1 MKKIITTI
9 IIFLVGIILGVFIKS
24 EYDLVKSKKVVVKQD
39 YIFKGNVKVDKDMI
53 DARKS
58 VDDSINYK
66 SGTDDPL
73 NVYNSQNGTIPD
85 AKAAVGVAKI
95 ILNYCFGEGTINKE
109 KPFNVELV
117 NNRVWYIYGSL
128 PKGAVGGVAEISIQ
142 KSDGKVLA
150 IFHGK

>member
-1 MKKIITTI
+1 MKKITTI

-24 EYDLVKSKKVVVKQD
+24 EYDSGKSKKVVVKQD
-39 YIFKGNVKVDKDMI
+39 YIFKGKVKVDEDTL
-53 DARKS
+53 DLRRP

-66 SGTDDPL
+66 SEIDPF
-73 NVYNSQNGTIPD
+73 NVYRNQNGLIPN
-85 AKAAVGVAKI
+85 AKAAVDFAKI
-95 ILNYCFGEGTINKE
+95 IFNYCENGAFNNE

-128 PKGAVGGVAEISIQ
+128 PKGTVGGVVEISIQ

>member
-1 MKKIITTI
+1 MKKITTI
-9 IIFLVGIILGVFIKS
+9 IIFLVGIILGIFLKS
-24 EYDLVKSKKVVVKQD
+24 EYDSVKSKKVVVKQD
-39 YIFKGNVKVDKDMI
+39 YIFKGKVKVDEDMI

-66 SGTDDPL
+66 SEIDPF
-73 NVYNSQNGTIPD
+73 NVYRNQNGLIPN
-85 AKAAVGVAKI
+85 AKAAVDFAKI
-95 ILNYCFGEGTINKE
+95 IFNYCENGAFNNE

-128 PKGAVGGVAEISIQ
+128 PKGTVGGVVEISIQ

>member
-9 IIFLVGIILGVFIKS
+9 IIFLVGILLGVFIKS
-24 EYDLVKSKKVVVKQD
+24 EYDSGKSKKVVVKQD
-39 YIFKGNVKVDKDMI
+39 YIFKGNVKVDEDTL
-53 DARKS
+53 DLRRP
-58 VDDSINYK
+58 VDDSTHFNYGIAPFK
-66 SGTDDPL
+66 VDSRE
-73 NVYNSQNGTIPD
+73 NGIIPN
-85 AKAAVGVAKI
+85 AKTAVDFARI
-95 ILNYCFGEGTINKE
+95 IFNYCENGAFNNE

-128 PKGAVGGVAEISIQ
+128 PKGTVGGVVEISIQ

>member
-1 MKKIITTI
+1 
-9 IIFLVGIILGVFIKS
+9 
-24 EYDLVKSKKVVVKQD
+24 
-39 YIFKGNVKVDKDMI
+39 MI

-66 SGTDDPL
+66 SEIDPF
-73 NVYNSQNGTIPD
+73 NVYRNQNGLIPN
-85 AKAAVGVAKI
+85 AKAAVDVAKI
-95 ILNYCFGEGTINKE
+95 IFNYCENGTFNNE

-128 PKGAVGGVAEISIQ
+128 PKGAVGGVVEISIQ

>member
-1 MKKIITTI
+1 MKKITTL
-9 IIFLVGIILGVFIKS
+9 IIFLVGIILGIFIKS
-24 EYDLVKSKKVVVKQD
+24 EYDIVKSKNVVVKED
-39 YIFKGNVKVDKDMI
+39 FIFKGNVKVDKDMI

-58 VDDSINYK
+58 VDDSINYG

-73 NVYNSQNGTIPD
+73 DVYNSQNGTIPD
-85 AKAAVGVAKI
+85 AKAAVGIAKI
-95 ILNYCFGEGTINKE
+95 ILNYCYGEGTINKE

-128 PKGAVGGVAEISIQ
+128 PKGYYGGVAQISIQ

>member
-9 IIFLVGIILGVFIKS
+9 IIFLVGIILGIVIKS
-24 EYDLVKSKKVVVKQD
+24 EYDSVKSKKVVVKQD
-39 YIFKGNVKVDKDMI
+39 FIFKGNVKVDKDMI

-66 SGTDDPL
+66 SEIDPF
-73 NVYNSQNGTIPD
+73 NVYRNQNGLIPN
-85 AKAAVGVAKI
+85 AKAAVDFAKI
-95 ILNYCFGEGTINKE
+95 IFNYCENGAFNNE

-128 PKGAVGGVAEISIQ
+128 PKGTVGGVVEISIQ

>member
-1 MKKIITTI
+1 MKKITTI

-24 EYDLVKSKKVVVKQD
+24 EYDSGKSKKVVVKQD
-39 YIFKGNVKVDKDMI
+39 YIFKGKVKVDKDMI

-66 SGTDDPL
+66 SEIDPF
-73 NVYNSQNGTIPD
+73 NVYRNQNGLIPN
-85 AKAAVGVAKI
+85 AKAAVDFAKI
-95 ILNYCFGEGTINKE
+95 IFNYCENGAFNNE

-128 PKGAVGGVAEISIQ
+128 PKGTVGGVVEISIQ

>member
-1 MKKIITTI
+1 MKKITTI

-24 EYDLVKSKKVVVKQD
+24 EYYSVKSKNVVVKQD

-66 SGTDDPL
+66 SEIDPF
-73 NVYNSQNGTIPD
+73 NVYRNQNGLIPN
-85 AKAAVGVAKI
+85 AKAAVDFAKI
-95 ILNYCFGEGTINKE
+95 IFNYCENGAFNNE

-128 PKGAVGGVAEISIQ
+128 PKGTVGGVVEISIQ

>member
-1 MKKIITTI
+1 MKKITTI

-24 EYDLVKSKKVVVKQD
+24 EYDSGKSNKVVVKQD
-39 YIFKGNVKVDKDMI
+39 YIFKGKVKVDKDMI

-66 SGTDDPL
+66 SEIDPF
-73 NVYNSQNGTIPD
+73 NVYRNQNGLIPN
-85 AKAAVGVAKI
+85 AKAAVDFAKI
-95 ILNYCFGEGTINKE
+95 IFNYCENGAFNNE

-128 PKGAVGGVAEISIQ
+128 PKGTVGGVVEISIQ

>member
-1 MKKIITTI
+1 MKKITII
-9 IIFLVGIILGVFIKS
+9 IIFLVGILLGVFIKS
-24 EYDLVKSKKVVVKQD
+24 EYDSGKSKKVVVKQD

-66 SGTDDPL
+66 SEIDPF
-73 NVYNSQNGTIPD
+73 NVYRNQNGLIPN
-85 AKAAVGVAKI
+85 AKAAVDFAKI
-95 ILNYCFGEGTINKE
+95 IFNYCENGAFNNE

-128 PKGAVGGVAEISIQ
+128 PKGTVGGVVEISIQ

>member
-1 MKKIITTI
+1 MKKITTI
-9 IIFLVGIILGVFIKS
+9 IIFLVGILLGVFIKS
-24 EYDLVKSKKVVVKQD
+24 EYDSGKSKKVVVKQD

-66 SGTDDPL
+66 SEIDPF
-73 NVYNSQNGTIPD
+73 NVYRNQNGLIPN
-85 AKAAVGVAKI
+85 AKAAVDFAKI
-95 ILNYCFGEGTINKE
+95 IFNYCENGAFNNE

-128 PKGAVGGVAEISIQ
+128 PKGTVGGVVEISIQ

>member
-1 MKKIITTI
+1 MKKITII

-24 EYDLVKSKKVVVKQD
+24 EYDSGKSKKVVVKQD

-66 SGTDDPL
+66 SEIDPF
-73 NVYNSQNGTIPD
+73 NVYRNQNGLIPN
-85 AKAAVGVAKI
+85 AKAAVDFAKI
-95 ILNYCFGEGTINKE
+95 IFNYCENGAFNSE

-128 PKGAVGGVAEISIQ
+128 PKGTVGGVVEISIQ

>member
-1 MKKIITTI
+1 MKKITI
-9 IIFLVGIILGVFIKS
+9 IIIFVVGIILGVFIKS
-24 EYDLVKSKKVVVKQD
+24 EYDSVKSKNVVVKQD

-58 VDDSINYK
+58 VGDSINYK
-66 SGTDDPL
+66 SEINPF
-73 NVYNSQNGTIPD
+73 NVYRNQNGLIPN
-85 AKAAVGVAKI
+85 AKAAVDFAKI
-95 ILNYCFGEGTINKE
+95 IFNYCENGAFNNE

-128 PKGAVGGVAEISIQ
+128 PKGTVGGVVEISIQ

>member
-1 MKKIITTI
+1 MKKITI
-9 IIFLVGIILGVFIKS
+9 IIIFVVGIILGVFIKS
-24 EYDLVKSKKVVVKQD
+24 EYDSVKSKNVVVKQD

-66 SGTDDPL
+66 SEIDPF
-73 NVYNSQNGTIPD
+73 NVYRNQNGLIPN
-85 AKAAVGVAKI
+85 AKAAVDFAKI
-95 ILNYCFGEGTINKE
+95 IFNYCENGAFNNE

-128 PKGAVGGVAEISIQ
+128 PKGSFGGAAQISIQ

>member
-1 MKKIITTI
+1 MKKITTI

-24 EYDLVKSKKVVVKQD
+24 EYDSGKSKKVVVKQD
-39 YIFKGNVKVDKDMI
+39 YIFKGKVKVDEDTL
-53 DARKS
+53 DLRRP

-66 SGTDDPL
+66 SEIDPF
-73 NVYNSQNGTIPD
+73 NVYRNQNGLIPN
-85 AKAAVGVAKI
+85 AKAAVDFAKI
-95 ILNYCFGEGTINKE
+95 IFNYCENGAFNNE

-117 NNRVWYIYGSL
+117 NNRIWYIYGSL
-128 PKGAVGGVAEISIQ
+128 PKGTVGGVVEISIQ

>member
-1 MKKIITTI
+1 MKKITTI

-24 EYDLVKSKKVVVKQD
+24 EYDSGKSKKVVVKQD
-39 YIFKGNVKVDKDMI
+39 YIFKGKVKVDEDTL
-53 DARKS
+53 DLRRP

-66 SGTDDPL
+66 AEIDPF
-73 NVYNSQNGTIPD
+73 NVYRNQNGLIPN
-85 AKAAVGVAKI
+85 AKAAVDFAKI
-95 ILNYCFGEGTINKE
+95 IFNYCENGAFNNE

-128 PKGAVGGVAEISIQ
+128 PKGSFGGAAQISIQ

>member
-1 MKKIITTI
+1 MKKITII

-24 EYDLVKSKKVVVKQD
+24 EYDSGKSKKVVVKQD

-66 SGTDDPL
+66 SEIDPF
-73 NVYNSQNGTIPD
+73 NVYRNQNGLIPN
-85 AKAAVGVAKI
+85 AKAAVDFAKI
-95 ILNYCFGEGTINKE
+95 IFNYCENGAFNNE

-128 PKGAVGGVAEISIQ
+128 PKGTVGGVVEISIQ

>member
-24 EYDLVKSKKVVVKQD
+24 EYDSGKSKKVVVKQD

-66 SGTDDPL
+66 SEIDPF
-73 NVYNSQNGTIPD
+73 NVYRNQNGLIPN

-109 KPFNVELV
+109 RPLNVELV

-128 PKGAVGGVAEISIQ
+128 PKGAVGGVVEISIQ
-142 KSDGKVLA
+142 KSDGKVLGM
-150 IFHGK
+150 IHGN

>member
-1 MKKIITTI
+1 MKKITTI

-24 EYDLVKSKKVVVKQD
+24 EYDSGKSKKVVVKQD

-66 SGTDDPL
+66 SEIDPF
-73 NVYNSQNGTIPD
+73 NVYRNQNGLIPN
-85 AKAAVGVAKI
+85 AKAAVDFAKI
-95 ILNYCFGEGTINKE
+95 IFNYCENGAFNNE

-117 NNRVWYIYGSL
+117 NNRIWYIYGSL
-128 PKGAVGGVAEISIQ
+128 PKGTVGGVVEISIQ

>member
-1 MKKIITTI
+1 MKKITTI

-24 EYDLVKSKKVVVKQD
+24 EYDSGKSKKVVVKQD

-66 SGTDDPL
+66 SEIDPF
-73 NVYNSQNGTIPD
+73 NVYRNQNGLIPN
-85 AKAAVGVAKI
+85 AKAAVDFAKI
-95 ILNYCFGEGTINKE
+95 IFNYCENGAFNNE

-128 PKGAVGGVAEISIQ
+128 PKGTVGGVVEISIQ

>member
-1 MKKIITTI
+1 MKKITII

-24 EYDLVKSKKVVVKQD
+24 EYDSGKSKKVVVKQD

-66 SGTDDPL
+66 SEIDPF
-73 NVYNSQNGTIPD
+73 NVYRNQNGLIPN
-85 AKAAVGVAKI
+85 AKAAVDFAKI
-95 ILNYCFGEGTINKE
+95 IFNYCENGAFNNE

-128 PKGAVGGVAEISIQ
+128 PKGTVSGVVEISIQ

>member
-1 MKKIITTI
+1 M
-9 IIFLVGIILGVFIKS
+9 
-24 EYDLVKSKKVVVKQD
+24 VVKQD

-66 SGTDDPL
+66 SEIDPF
-73 NVYNSQNGTIPD
+73 NVYRNQNGLIPN
-85 AKAAVGVAKI
+85 AKAAVDFAKI
-95 ILNYCFGEGTINKE
+95 IFNYCENGAFNNE

-128 PKGAVGGVAEISIQ
+128 PKGTVGGVVEISIQ

>member
-1 MKKIITTI
+1 MKKITTI
-9 IIFLVGIILGVFIKS
+9 IIFLVGIILGFFIKS
-24 EYDLVKSKKVVVKQD
+24 EYDSGKSKKVVVKQD

-66 SGTDDPL
+66 SEIDPF
-73 NVYNSQNGTIPD
+73 NVYRNQNGLIPN
-85 AKAAVGVAKI
+85 AKAAVDFAKI
-95 ILNYCFGEGTINKE
+95 IFNYCENGAFNNE

-128 PKGAVGGVAEISIQ
+128 PKGTVGGVVEISIQ

>member
-1 MKKIITTI
+1 MKKITI
-9 IIFLVGIILGVFIKS
+9 IIIFVVGIILGVFIKS
-24 EYDLVKSKKVVVKQD
+24 EYDSVKSKKVVVKQD

-66 SGTDDPL
+66 SEIDPF
-73 NVYNSQNGTIPD
+73 NVYRNQNGLIPN
-85 AKAAVGVAKI
+85 AKAAVDFAKI
-95 ILNYCFGEGTINKE
+95 IFNYCENGAFNNE

-128 PKGAVGGVAEISIQ
+128 PKGTVGGAAQISIQ

>member
-1 MKKIITTI
+1 MKKITI
-9 IIFLVGIILGVFIKS
+9 IIIFVVGIILGVFIKS
-24 EYDLVKSKKVVVKQD
+24 EYDSVKSKNVVVKQD

-66 SGTDDPL
+66 SGIDDPL

-109 KPFNVELV
+109 NPLNVELV

-128 PKGAVGGVAEISIQ
+128 PKGSFGGAAQISIQ
-142 KSDGKVLA
+142 KSDSKVLG

>member
-9 IIFLVGIILGVFIKS
+9 IIFLVGITLGIFIKS
-24 EYDLVKSKKVVVKQD
+24 EYDSVKSKKVVVKQD
-39 YIFKGNVKVDKDMI
+39 FIFKGNVKVDKDMI

-58 VDDSINYK
+58 VDDSINYE

-85 AKAAVGVAKI
+85 AKAAAGIAKI

-109 KPFNVELV
+109 QPFNVELV

-128 PKGAVGGVAEISIQ
+128 PKGSFGGAAQISIQ
-142 KSDGKVLA
+142 KSDGKVLGMY
-150 IFHGK
+150 HGK

>member
-1 MKKIITTI
+1 MKKITI
-9 IIFLVGIILGVFIKS
+9 IIIFVVGIILGVFIKS
-24 EYDLVKSKKVVVKQD
+24 EYDSVKSKNVVVKQD

-66 SGTDDPL
+66 SEIDPF
-73 NVYNSQNGTIPD
+73 NVYRNQNGLIPN
-85 AKAAVGVAKI
+85 AKAAVDFAKI
-95 ILNYCFGEGTINKE
+95 IFNYCENGAFNNE

-128 PKGAVGGVAEISIQ
+128 PKGTVGGVVEISIQ